1 MDVDIDENQNKQVG
15 ERGRGRG
22 RGGYRG
28 YRGRQTMN
36 LTFPRQSANQRLQR
50 FAEVCIFNRHTII
63 YLVIN

>member
-15 ERGRGRG
+15 ERGRG